1 MKKQIIILTIF
12 SVYLFQSCGE
22 VGEGLE
28 NLKKERKIIT
38 TELSTLQTRLDEVDN
53 QIAALDT
60 TSIDEAK
67 KVSAIT
73 ITEDVFEHY
82 FEIQGSVKAD
92 KNVIVIPEVG
102 GLISEISVREG
113 DQILK
118 GSIIARINSDVV
130 SSNMKELEE
139 QRDLAKYMYDKQQSL
154 YDKGVGTELALKQA
168 EGQFRTIEQTIKSLK
183 TQQGKFIVKAPF
195 DGYVEQV
202 FPVQGEMASPA
213 SPIIRLIALDKMS
226 VKADISESYLRGI
239 NLNSAAQLR
248 FPSLSL
254 EPMKGLKLKRI
265 GKFVNPVNRT
275 ITVEIAIPNKAEGI
289 VPNLMSVLRIRD
301 YVDSTA
307 LAVPTSMI
315 RKDLETPSVYVIK
328 NGQAIRTEVILGRS
342 SGNYTVIESGIF
354 DGSQLVDK
362 GLRGLKKEIEE
373 ITVD

>member
-1 MKKQIIILTIF
+1 MKKQIIVLTIF

-67 KVSAIT
+67 KVSVIT
-73 ITEDVFEHY
+73 INEDVFEHY

-254 EPMKGLKLKRI
+254 EPIKGLKLKRI

-275 ITVEIAIPNKAEGI
+275 ITVEIAIPTKAEGI

-307 LAVPTSMI
+307 LAVPTSVI
-315 RKDLETPSVYVIK
+315 RKDLETPSVYLIK
-328 NGQAIRTEVILGRS
+328 NGQAIRTEVVLGRS
-342 SGNYTVIESGIF
+342 SGNYTVIESGIS
-354 DGSQLVDK
+354 DGSMLVDK

>member
-12 SVYLFQSCGE
+12 SVSLFQSCGE
-22 VGEGLE
+22 VAEGLE
-28 NLKKERKIIT
+28 KLKKERKTIT
-38 TELSTLQTRLDEVDN
+38 TELSTLQTRLNEVDE

-60 TSIDEAK
+60 TSIDDAK

-73 ITEDVFEHY
+73 INEDVFEHY
-82 FEIQGSVKAD
+82 FEIQGSVKAE

-102 GLISEISVREG
+102 GLISEINVREG

-139 QRDLAKYMYDKQQSL
+139 QRDLAKYMYEKQQSL

-168 EGQFRTIEQTIKSLK
+168 EGQYRTIEQTIKSLK

-202 FPVQGEMASPA
+202 FPIQGEMAGPA
-213 SPIIRLIALDKMS
+213 SPIIRLIALDNMS
-226 VKADISESYLRGI
+226 VKADISESYLKGI
-239 NLNSAAQLR
+239 NMNSTAQLR
-248 FPSLSL
+248 FPSLGL
-254 EPMKGLKLKRI
+254 EPMIGLRLKRI

-275 ITVEIAIPNKAEGI
+275 ITVEIAIPSKAEGI

-307 LAVPTSMI
+307 LAVPTSVI
-315 RKDLETPSVYVIK
+315 RKDLETPSVYIIK
-328 NGQAIRTEVILGRS
+328 NGQAIRTEVVLGRS
-342 SGNYTVIESGIF
+342 SGNYTVIESGIS

>member
-67 KVSAIT
+67 KVSVIT
-73 ITEDVFEHY
+73 INEDVFEHY

-239 NLNSAAQLR
+239 NMNSAAQLR

-275 ITVEIAIPNKAEGI
+275 ITVEIAIPSKAEGI

-307 LAVPTSMI
+307 LAVPTSVI
-315 RKDLETPSVYVIK
+315 RKDLETPSVYLIK
-328 NGQAIRTEVILGRS
+328 NGQAIRTEVVLGRS
-342 SGNYTVIESGIF
+342 SGDYTVIESGIS

-373 ITVD
+373 IKVD

>member
-1 MKKQIIILTIF
+1 MKKQIIVLTIF

-22 VGEGLE
+22 VGEGIE

-38 TELSTLQTRLDEVDN
+38 TELSTLQTRLDELDN

-67 KVSAIT
+67 KVSVIT
-73 ITEDVFEHY
+73 INEDVFEHY

-92 KNVIVIPEVG
+92 KNVIVIPEMG

-254 EPMKGLKLKRI
+254 EPIKDLKLKRI

-275 ITVEIAIPNKAEGI
+275 ITVEIAIPTKAEGI

-307 LAVPTSMI
+307 LAVPTSVI
-315 RKDLETPSVYVIK
+315 RKDLETPSVYLIK
-328 NGQAIRTEVILGRS
+328 NGQAIRTEVVLGRS
-342 SGNYTVIESGIF
+342 SGNYTVIESGIS
-354 DGSQLVDK
+354 DGSMLVDK

>member
-1 MKKQIIILTIF
+1 MKKQIIVLTIF

-67 KVSAIT
+67 KVSVIT
-73 ITEDVFEHY
+73 INEDVFEHY

-239 NLNSAAQLR
+239 NMNSAAQLR

-275 ITVEIAIPNKAEGI
+275 ITVEIAIPSKAEGI

-307 LAVPTSMI
+307 LAVPTSVI
-315 RKDLETPSVYVIK
+315 RKDLETPSVYLIK
-328 NGQAIRTEVILGRS
+328 NGQAIRTEVVLGRS
-342 SGNYTVIESGIF
+342 SGNYTVIESGIS

>member
-1 MKKQIIILTIF
+1 MKKQIIVLTIF

-22 VGEGLE
+22 VGEGIE

-67 KVSAIT
+67 KVSVIT
-73 ITEDVFEHY
+73 INEDVFEHY

-239 NLNSAAQLR
+239 NMNSAAQLR

-254 EPMKGLKLKRI
+254 EPIKGLKLKRI

-275 ITVEIAIPNKAEGI
+275 ITVEIAIPTKAEGI

-307 LAVPTSMI
+307 LAVPTSVI
-315 RKDLETPSVYVIK
+315 RKDLETPSVYLIK
-328 NGQAIRTEVILGRS
+328 NGQAIRTEVVLGRS
-342 SGNYTVIESGIF
+342 SGNYTVIESGIS
-354 DGSQLVDK
+354 DGSMLVDK

>member
-1 MKKQIIILTIF
+1 M
-12 SVYLFQSCGE
+12 
-22 VGEGLE
+22 
-28 NLKKERKIIT
+28 
-38 TELSTLQTRLDEVDN
+38 
-53 QIAALDT
+53 
-60 TSIDEAK
+60 
-67 KVSAIT
+67 
-73 ITEDVFEHY
+73 
-82 FEIQGSVKAD
+82 
-92 KNVIVIPEVG
+92 IPEVG

-254 EPMKGLKLKRI
+254 EPIKGLKLKRI

-275 ITVEIAIPNKAEGI
+275 ITVEIAIPTKAEGI

-307 LAVPTSMI
+307 LAVPTSVI
-315 RKDLETPSVYVIK
+315 RKDLETPSVYLIK
-328 NGQAIRTEVILGRS
+328 NGQAIRTEVVLGRS
-342 SGNYTVIESGIF
+342 SGNYTVIESGIS
-354 DGSQLVDK
+354 DGSMLVDK
-362 GLRGLKKEIEE
+362 GLIGLKKEIEE